1 MPARSGDALTQSRV
15 AVLMPARNAAAHIWS
30 ALELILVQRH
40 AAALEVIVVDD
51 GSTDATAEI
60 VHEVRRANP
69 EVRLVA
75 GPARGIPFARNAAV
89 AAMAPSAAFVT
100 FLDADDLSPP
110 DRIARDLAT
119 LRDDPDLDLVWG
131 MTQPFQSGTEL
142 ERSSAPSQGR
152 ERRSQLAGLLL
163 RRTFFDRI
171 GGFNETLP
179 MGEDV
184 DFVLRM
190 LELGPET
197 PPERCHRGVLSTTP
211 CQHHPR
217 CRARSTDTCARVPAR
232 RAAPAQGWP
241 DDSRWHLSYR
251 HHQPGRHVSSYDVV
265 IPAYMS
271 APFIG
276 ATIELILRQTVP
288 PKRIIVVDDGSPD
301 DMSEVV
307 ARISGPILYVRQDN
321 TGPGGATSA
330 GIGLAESDYV
340 ATLDADDLWLPTKA
354 ELQLSRLD
362 DEPELSAVF
371 GHIAEFRGKPTNALL
386 ETAYEGWTRAT
397 MMMRTDVAR
406 GALPIFDPPEKLGDL
421 IDWLAILREAGHRM
435 IMMHDVL
442 ALRRLHAG
450 SLTARAR
457 SELSKS
463 YIAVARR
470 SLLRRRERES

>member
-1 MPARSGDALTQSRV
+1 M
-15 AVLMPARNAAAHIWS
+15 
-30 ALELILVQRH
+30 
-40 AAALEVIVVDD
+40 
-51 GSTDATAEI
+51 
-60 VHEVRRANP
+60 
-69 EVRLVA
+69 
-75 GPARGIPFARNAAV
+75 
-89 AAMAPSAAFVT
+89 
-100 FLDADDLSPP
+100 
-110 DRIARDLAT
+110 
-119 LRDDPDLDLVWG
+119 
-131 MTQPFQSGTEL
+131 
-142 ERSSAPSQGR
+142 
-152 ERRSQLAGLLL
+152 
-163 RRTFFDRI
+163 
-171 GGFNETLP
+171 
-179 MGEDV
+179 
-184 DFVLRM
+184 
-190 LELGPET
+190 
-197 PPERCHRGVLSTTP
+197 
-211 CQHHPR
+211 
-217 CRARSTDTCARVPAR
+217 
-232 RAAPAQGWP
+232 
-241 DDSRWHLSYR
+241 
-251 HHQPGRHVSSYDVV
+251 SSYDVV

-276 ATIELILRQTVP
+276 ATIESILRQTVP

-307 ARISGPILYVRQDN
+307 ARISGPILYLRQDN